1 MSVDDRPTLA
11 APDDDP
17 YLWLEEVEGER
28 ALAFVNRQNQL
39 TLETFG
45 GTGFAADRDL
55 LAAIYDRPDN
65 IPYVTRRGGLLYNL
79 WKDANNPRGLWRRT
93 TIDEFRKA
101 DPQWNVILDIDR
113 LAAEEGQDWLLNW
126 TQTLPPHHTRAI
138 LSLSRGGSDAV
149 RMREFD
155 IETKS
160 FINGGFVLPEAK
172 GGAAWVDADTLLL
185 SSSYGD
191 GMATTS
197 GYARTVRLWRRGTD
211 VNSAPVIFAT

>member
-1 MSVDDRPTLA
+1 MPVDDRPTLA

-28 ALAFVNRQNQL
+28 ALDFVERQNRL

-93 TIDEFRKA
+93 TLEEFRKP
-101 DPQWNVILDIDR
+101 DPQWDILLDIDQ
-113 LAAEEGQDWLLNW
+113 LAADEGEDWLLNW
-126 TQTLPPHHTRAI
+126 TQTLPPGHI
-138 LSLSRGGSDAV
+138 
-149 RMREFD
+149 
-155 IETKS
+155 
-160 FINGGFVLPEAK
+160 
-172 GGAAWVDADTLLL
+172 AAP
-185 SSSYGD
+185 S
-191 GMATTS
+191 
-197 GYARTVRLWRRGTD
+197 
-211 VNSAPVIFAT
+211 